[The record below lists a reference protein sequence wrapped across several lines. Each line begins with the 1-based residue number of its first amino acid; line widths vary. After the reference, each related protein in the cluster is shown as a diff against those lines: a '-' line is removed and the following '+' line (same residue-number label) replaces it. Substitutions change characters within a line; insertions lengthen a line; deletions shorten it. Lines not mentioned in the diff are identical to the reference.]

1 MLVAFVICP
10 AYRGV
15 DALGAMDDL
24 GATVAVAVAVAV
36 ALAVFGAGTE
46 GAAEADL
53 TAGFC
58 PVALSAG
65 AGVGEVAATAVIVV
79 SALPGVT
86 VPPDPVDTF
95 DSPLIVRARTTSSAG
110 TMLSPVEA
118 GAVAMGTPSAWV
130 GGAAGV
136 AADAFAADG
145 AAAISVDVVA
155 PEGRWPAPAAD
166 IGAIGPGEP
175 TATLAKLG

>member
-1 MLVAFVICP
+1 MVAFVICP

-15 DALGAMDDL
+15 EALGAMDDL
-24 GATVAVAVAVAV
+24 GAAVAVAVAV

-58 PVALSAG
+58 SVAPSPG
-65 AGVGEVAATAVIVV
+65 AGEVAVIAVMVV

-86 VPPDPVDTF
+86 VPPDPVDIF

-118 GAVAMGTPSAWV
+118 GAVAMDTPSAWV

-136 AADAFAADG
+136 AAGAFAVAGG
-145 AAAISVDVVA
+145 AAAISADEAA
-155 PEGRWPAPAAD
+155 PEGRYPDPAAD
-166 IGAIGPGEP
+166 IGAIGPGES
-175 TATLAKLG
+175 TATLARLG